1 MEQQQ
6 KCTLTDICIA
16 FLVKNYFRLSIE
28 PAGNGC
34 LHQWD
39 WAAKRADLCLYA
51 IDPVELVALYII
63 SDDWISNIK
72 IPESIWQ
79 LL

>member
-51 IDPVELVALYII
+51 IDPVELVALYMI
-63 SDDWISNIK
+63 SDDWILNIK